1 MYYSLARSPLR
12 LPGSAD
18 TYNINQ
24 YTYSILQYYSYIMS
38 YIYIYIQQPSSGT
51 PYWCFSACAFDAPH
65 RTWHGTWKRFAPGEK
80 QSLRPQEQFQAVCA
94 PCVAADGESVHST
107 FALDTFW
114 ANAVLFNVVLLIIPI
129 VFPIW
134 FSSINI
140 PDCMQCFEGFKLSM
154 VSGRSAWQFAQV
166 HHVNRYPPN
175 VAPKPGR
182 LADGLTEAGTSSL
195 TSQWFLI
202 LRISPDGWESLGQM
216 HLTIWC
222 TATFHAAAAVVFL
235 ANVGCQ

>member
-1 MYYSLARSPLR
+1 MLRIGLGMGPGNASPLVR
-12 LPGSAD
+12 SRAWDHRSNFKPFARPVWPRMA
-18 TYNINQ
+18 NR
-24 YTYSILQYYSYIMS
+24 SIPPLLWTRFGPMRCCSM
-38 YIYIYIQQPSSGT
+38 
-51 PYWCFSACAFDAPH
+51 WCCY
-65 RTWHGTWKRFAPGEK
+65 
-80 QSLRPQEQFQAVCA
+80 
-94 PCVAADGESVHST
+94 
-107 FALDTFW
+107 
-114 ANAVLFNVVLLIIPI
+114 VLLIIPI